1 MSAESPALANRED
14 NLRQLN
20 SPSQRH
26 AGLRRYDPAAVRSA
40 PISRARKAIIATAT
54 SLVALIAAPA
64 ASLAVTAVPRAG
76 GSPNADAIQELYV
89 IVMILG
95 LIIFLGVEG
104 FLIHSL
110 IKFRASK
117 GAVAEGPKD
126 NNRLEIGWTLAA
138 AGVVVLLGVATFVKL
153 PDVTT
158 PPNGEPIA
166 EFAKTSRVAG
176 LVPIPAPADGKK
188 ITINVTGRQYIWRYT
203 YGNRLDSPFAYTE
216 MVAPSDTVV
225 VLRIQSTDVIH
236 SWWIPALGGKFDAV
250 PGSTNYTWFKA
261 PTPKKPQGDVYT
273 GQCAELCGRQHA
285 NMLATVRIVTPAAFK
300 VWLAN
305 QKQRIADANQQSVKN
320 RQKLTDQGQI
330 PNLTPAQ

>member
-1 MSAESPALANRED
+1 M
-14 NLRQLN
+14 
-20 SPSQRH
+20 
-26 AGLRRYDPAAVRSA
+26 
-40 PISRARKAIIATAT
+40 T
-54 SLVALIAAPA
+54 SVVALLAAPA
-64 ASLAVTAVPRAG
+64 SSLAVTAVPRAG

-95 LIIFLGVEG
+95 LIVFVGVEAV
-104 FLIHSL
+104 LIRSL
-110 IKFRASK
+110 VKFRASK
-117 GAVAEGPKD
+117 GAVAEGPSD
-126 NNRLEIGWTLAA
+126 NSKLELGWTLAA
-138 AGVVVLLGVATFVKL
+138 AGIVVLLGVITFVKL

-158 PPNGEPIA
+158 PPNGEPVA
-166 EFAKTSRVAG
+166 EFAKTSRLAG
-176 LVPIPAPADGKK
+176 LVAVPTPPNGKK

-261 PTPKKPQGDVYT
+261 PTPKDPKGDVYT

-300 VWLAN
+300 VWLAT
-305 QKQRIADANQQSVKN
+305 QKQRIADANQQSIQN
-320 RQKLTDQGQI
+320 RKKLTDEGQI
-330 PNLTPAQ
+330 PNLTPPQ